1 MNPSHPND
9 PLALPMGNPGTQEAE
24 ESLPLLE
31 YAQLLW
37 YRKWTIIAITVL
49 AGIAGW
55 IWVNQQTPLYRAQS
69 TMMIGSSAIAGASSD
84 IMWAAYLNRM
94 KAPDEMQVIRSRSMA
109 ERVVKKLDLTTYPEF
124 NPSLRGPEEPGLFD
138 WFRPSE
144 WIPDSWKETLKAAMN
159 REPQKEGQ
167 GAAIEADR
175 DRRQFEAA
183 VSILMGGLDVT
194 SPDASNIIE
203 IAFRSTNP
211 KVAAMIANEMPDAY
225 IEASLQAKY
234 DATEKTTKWLSE
246 QLNDLRQ
253 EVEDA
258 EHAVEMY
265 RSEHGLTDV
274 GGSDL
279 LTEQLSKLN
288 SELIIARA
296 ERTEAEVRL
305 RQVRQLVQQ
314 GGAGAEAALRLMDS
328 ETLQT
333 LKTQELQ
340 AQQQIS

>member
-69 TMMIGSSAIAGASSD
+69 TMMIGGSTMAGASSD

-94 KAPDEMQVIRSRSMA
+94 KAPDEMQVIKSRSMA
-109 ERVVKKLDLTTYPEF
+109 ERVVRKLDLTTYPEF
-124 NPSLRGPEEPGLFD
+124 NPSLRAPEEPGLFD
-138 WFRPSE
+138 WFQPRE

-175 DRRQFEAA
+175 DRRQFETA
-183 VSILMGGLDVT
+183 V
-194 SPDASNIIE
+194 
-203 IAFRSTNP
+203 
-211 KVAAMIANEMPDAY
+211 
-225 IEASLQAKY
+225 
-234 DATEKTTKWLSE
+234 
-246 QLNDLRQ
+246 
-253 EVEDA
+253 
-258 EHAVEMY
+258 
-265 RSEHGLTDV
+265 
-274 GGSDL
+274 
-279 LTEQLSKLN
+279 
-288 SELIIARA
+288 
-296 ERTEAEVRL
+296 
-305 RQVRQLVQQ
+305 
-314 GGAGAEAALRLMDS
+314 
-328 ETLQT
+328 
-333 LKTQELQ
+333 
-340 AQQQIS
+340 